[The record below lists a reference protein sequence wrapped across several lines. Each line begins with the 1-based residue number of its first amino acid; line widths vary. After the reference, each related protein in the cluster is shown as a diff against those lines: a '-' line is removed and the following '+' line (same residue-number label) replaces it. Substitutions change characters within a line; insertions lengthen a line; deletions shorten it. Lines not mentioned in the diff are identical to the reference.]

1 MQNNFSDMKQRSDR
15 DRSDQLS
22 LDFDSIPFF
31 VEAYGQAVNSR
42 TATFQKSLTSSNLDN
57 SMSKGPSHP
66 FSDFVCE
73 CLERLNH

>member
-42 TATFQKSLTSSNLDN
+42 TRYLSEE
-57 SMSKGPSHP
+57 SHKQQ
-66 FSDFVCE
+66 
-73 CLERLNH
+73 LGQ